1 MVWERRIALIYHWQL
16 SVTANEEP
24 AHVDNDEENDD
35 DDDEEEE
42 QHDDEDYGSR
52 APIFNLIY
60 SIKISTSYI
69 SNS

>member
-24 AHVDNDEENDD
+24 AHVDNDE

-42 QHDDEDYGSR
+42 EHDENDLDDDEDYSSR
-52 APIFNLIY
+52 ALQSGALENWAQL
-60 SIKISTSYI
+60 TDW
-69 SNS
+69 